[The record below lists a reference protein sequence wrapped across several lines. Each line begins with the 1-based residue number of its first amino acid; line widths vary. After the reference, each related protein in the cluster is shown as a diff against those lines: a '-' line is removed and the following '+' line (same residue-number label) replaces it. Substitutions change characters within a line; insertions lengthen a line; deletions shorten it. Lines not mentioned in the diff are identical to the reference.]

1 MLKKIA
7 LIDMDYVLCDYQA
20 TMEPYLKSLESPE
33 EVNKYDYSNMW
44 VLEKEYPHIKR
55 RLHPIMSKQG
65 FWTGLKP
72 IDAGLQLYKY
82 ISERFETYILSK
94 ALKNCSLAWKE
105 KVDWLHKYIGNN
117 IEIMLVT
124 NKKLV
129 VGDLLVDDMPENAED
144 FLKLNP
150 KGRVIMPIRKHNE
163 SLLFGPCDDRIDLW
177 DDSLH
182 FVERPN
188 GLPTQLYNFKIP
200 YATIEEVLKCH

>member
-1 MLKKIA
+1 MPKKIA

-33 EVNKYDYSNMW
+33 EVDKYDYSNMW

-177 DDSLH
+177 DDSLY
-182 FVERPN
+182 FTERLN
-188 GLPTQLYNFKIP
+188 GTPTQSYNFKIP
-200 YATIEEVLKCH
+200 YDTINTILKA